1 VLADPCPEPLSGASN
16 VGGIAASTSEFI
28 DYTRHQLSGQA
39 VLEPKERTD
48 GVRIG
53 KGRKKIDLRV
63 EGAKGRD
70 EGFDVF
76 RRVVVIERS
85 REVEGQL
92 RNRGSFGDIG
102 VHSIKESCRELF
114 KELERIAVVR
124 EEIREKVYFRMK
136 KRVRGRKVEGP
147 MDESAH

>member
-1 VLADPCPEPLSGASN
+1 MLEWFRGSEKGGEERILSVRSDVLADPCPEPLSGASN

-92 RNRGSFGDIG
+92 RNRGSFGDIR

-114 KELERIAVVR
+114 KELEKLL
-124 EEIREKVYFRMK
+124 E
-136 KRVRGRKVEGP
+136 RKFISE
-147 MDESAH
+147 